1 MTRYF
6 FNLYDGVSLSDTV
19 GSEHPDLASVRSE
32 AVETTAER
40 LKGSLLK
47 EVDSSSCLMNVT
59 DEHGFTLMA
68 LSFSAAVQIVDQPS
82 LAAARAAAE

>member
-6 FNLYDGVSLSDTV
+6 FNLHDGISLPDSI
-19 GSEHPDLASVRSE
+19 GSEHPDLLSARRE
-32 AVETTAER
+32 AVETIGER

-47 EVDSSSCLMNVT
+47 SADVSSWLMNVT
-59 DEHGFTLMA
+59 DEHGFTVMVL
-68 LSFSAAVQIVDQPS
+68 LFSAAVQIVDQPS